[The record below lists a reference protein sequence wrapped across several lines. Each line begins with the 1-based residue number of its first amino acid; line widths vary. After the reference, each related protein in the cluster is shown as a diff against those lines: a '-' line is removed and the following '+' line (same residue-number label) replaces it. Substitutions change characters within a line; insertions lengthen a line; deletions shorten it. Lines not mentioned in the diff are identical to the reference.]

1 MMIMIIICSHLVSSL
16 DKVVAALVVAE
27 LKGDVGTSQTSHDAV
42 RFYVKS
48 FSKFISQCKAC
59 KN

>member
-1 MMIMIIICSHLVSSL
+1 MIMIIIWNHFVSGL

-27 LKGDVGTSQTSHDAV
+27 LKADVDTSHTSHDAV